1 MSAAPAIAVATPCC
15 PAPVSAIRRFFSHG
29 YCKQGLPKSI
39 IEFMRPAVNK
49 ILTLEIDLTP
59 AVLGHIPAE
68 RKGRLASGKLRQIRV
83 EFSLESRVVF

>member
-1 MSAAPAIAVATPCC
+1 
-15 PAPVSAIRRFFSHG
+15 
-29 YCKQGLPKSI
+29 
-39 IEFMRPAVNK
+39 MRPAVNK